1 MAQHHAAAG
10 HYYRTS
16 VNGWVAI
23 DIQTR
28 KDLSDCML
36 KSKGKSRAR
45 KPLRS
50 QFDSIEQALKDI
62 KKGRFVILVD
72 DEDRENE
79 GDLVIAAE
87 KVTPQAINFM
97 AKHARGLICLAL
109 TPERVEELHL
119 SPQTH
124 ENTATFGTAFT
135 VSIDARRD
143 ITTGISAADRATTIH
158 VAIDP
163 KSKPADLARPGH
175 IFPLKAHKGGVLRRA
190 GQTEGSVDLARL
202 AGLNPAAVICE
213 IMNEDGTMSRVP
225 ELAMFAKAHGLKM
238 VTIKALIE
246 YRVRRETFVRRVAS
260 ARMPTIFGEFEA
272 VAFENEMDGGTHIA
286 LVKGPTDDPMGTL
299 VRVHSGCLTADVFG
313 SLRCDCRDQLE
324 RAMEMIQKEGR
335 GVLLYLNQEG
345 RGIGLLNKIKAYNL
359 QDEGSDTVE
368 ANLQLGFKADLRDY
382 GTGAQI
388 LMNLGLHRIRLITN
402 NPRKIVGIEGYGLK
416 VVERVPIEIAPRAA
430 NERYLRTKKN
440 KLGHIL
446 KKV

>member
-1 MAQHHAAAG
+1 
-10 HYYRTS
+10 
-16 VNGWVAI
+16 
-23 DIQTR
+23 
-28 KDLSDCML
+28 ML

-202 AGLNPAAVICE
+202 AGLNAAAVICE